1 MAFSLGLK
9 GAWVGWPQAPAG
21 LIFGLK
27 RRPGCHL
34 VLIGSTVPVTDG
46 LKRRPGWVLPAR
58 AGFSRSRM
66 GFAGSA
72 WVSPVRAGV

>member
-21 LIFGLK
+21 LILGLK

-34 VLIGSTVPVTDG
+34 VLIGSTVPVKDG
-46 LKRRPGWVLPAR
+46 LKRRPG
-58 AGFSRSRM
+58 
-66 GFAGSA
+66 
-72 WVSPVRAGV
+72 